1 MGISQ
6 TDKLVT
12 SIIFSTQQLFK
23 HLEISVYVCV
33 CVCVCVCVFRLSL
46 LFCKLNILNLS
57 YQTSLYT
64 L

>member
-23 HLEISVYVCV
+23 HLEISVYM